1 VQSRERAVASR
12 RGGIVTVLAAPQHRD
27 ALFQRGSCVPILH
40 RRLLGVLES
49 LKVTWE
55 VLLIDDGSI
64 DGTPE
69 LLAGMHRS
77 DARFKVI
84 GLSRNFGHQAA
95 VAAGLAYAE
104 GAAVII
110 IIMDADLLDPP
121 DLLSQCLKLLQDGY
135 EVVFA
140 IRQHRTEGLLLR
152 SAYRVFYRLLR
163 MLANVEIPLDS
174 GEFCLLDRRVV
185 RVLRTVPERNMFLR
199 GMRAWS
205 GFGQIGLAY
214 NREDRAAG
222 STKYSWA
229 KLVRLAADRLLSF
242 SALPLRLATFIGM
255 GVVLFNVLA
264 LMLIVAWR
272 VFEVEFM
279 SHTAPDIP
287 GWAAGLAAML
297 FLGGVQ
303 LLVLG
308 IVGEYIARIYDEVK
322 QPPRWV
328 VRTAL
333 GVARSNAGSE

>member
-1 VQSRERAVASR
+1 VAF
-12 RGGIVTVLAAPQHRD
+12 GHGWVVTAPAADIPHLSVVIPCFNEEHVLP
-27 ALFQRGSCVPILH
+27 LLH

-69 LLAGMHRS
+69 LLASMHRA

-95 VAAGLAYAE
+95 VAAGLAYAD
-104 GAAVII
+104 GTGVVV
-110 IIMDADLLDPP
+110 MDADLQDPP
-121 DLLSQCLKLLQDGY
+121 ELIVQCLKLWQDGY

-140 IRQHRTEGLLLR
+140 IREHRPEGLLLR
-152 SAYRVFYRLLR
+152 GAYHVFYRLLR
-163 MLANVEIPLDS
+163 MFANIEIPLDS
-174 GEFCLLDRRVV
+174 GDFCLLDRRVV
-185 RVLRTVPERNMFLR
+185 RVLRTMPERNMFLR

-205 GFGQIGLAY
+205 GFRQIGLAY
-214 NREDRAAG
+214 TREDRAAG

-229 KLVRLAADRLLSF
+229 KLVRLAVDGLLSF
-242 SALPLRLATFIGM
+242 SALPLRLATFVGM
-255 GVVLFNVLA
+255 AVVLLNVLA
-264 LMLIVAWR
+264 FVLVVVWR
-272 VFEVEFM
+272 VFELEFM
-279 SHTAPDIP
+279 GNTGRDIP
-287 GWAAGLAAML
+287 GWAAGMAVML

-322 QPPRWV
+322 QRPRWV

-333 GVARSNAGSE
+333 GVARSDARSE